1 MMCANVAP
9 EKSIFL
15 RISPLPLKNL
25 AMRIVYSWTG
35 ESRFTSTVSN
45 LGIVT
50 LPDAMAEQVERLEFM
65 LGPSR
70 YNPVNCA
77 VISTGNQ
84 IVIQFSATMEETD
97 PQRAF
102 FRHLV
107 RLGIPVRVESN
118 RKWEE

>member
-1 MMCANVAP
+1 MCQCGTGKKPAAAYFTFAA
-9 EKSIFL
+9 EKPGDASGL
-15 RISPLPLKNL
+15 Y
-25 AMRIVYSWTG
+25 VDG

-45 LGIVT
+45 LGLVT
-50 LPDAMAEQVERLEFM
+50 LPEEMASHVERLEFM

-70 YNPVNCA
+70 FNPVNCG
-77 VISTGNQ
+77 VISTGEQ

-118 RKWEE
+118 RNWNEE